1 MATAHDP
8 GPVRGRSAPPE
19 AARPAPAAGPAAPAP
34 PSTLTF
40 RRVMM
45 FLGLGAAIF
54 LAYLLRGV
62 IVPLFLAFLLA
73 YALDPFVD
81 RMEAV
86 KVPRALG
93 AALVMLGILGLFLVL
108 LIYGIPLLLDELRAA
123 AADFPDQ
130 IHRFETR
137 IEPWL
142 WQNFHLKLPHTMNE
156 LGRTVADR
164 LQGQFP
170 NMATAASSA
179 LFGTLSYVAVI
190 LSALIVPVF
199 ALYLLIDFDRIVSRV
214 GELIPRR
221 WHPGV
226 ADVAKQIHRTL
237 GGYVRGQL
245 TANIVLA
252 SLYATGLRLV
262 DIRLAVPI
270 GVLTGMLAFVPY
282 IGFATGL
289 LVALAMATLDWHGP
303 GPVLGVIAVM
313 GGVQILDG
321 MVITPRIVGR
331 SVGLAP
337 LEVLVTMMAS
347 ASLFGFLGVLLAVP
361 LGAVVKIL
369 VTRAIKAYLT
379 SDFYKKPPEVK
390 A

>member
-1 MATAHDP
+1 MIVVALAL
-8 GPVRGRSAPPE
+8 
-19 AARPAPAAGPAAPAP
+19 
-34 PSTLTF
+34 TLW
-40 RRVMM
+40 
-45 FLGLGAAIF
+45 

-62 IVPLFLAFLLA
+62 LVPLFLAFLLA

-81 RMEAV
+81 RLELLR
-86 KVPRALG
+86 VPRALG
-93 AALVMLGILGLFLVL
+93 AIAVMLAIASLFIVGVV
-108 LIYGIPLLLDELRAA
+108 YGIPLLLDELRDAA
-123 AADFPDQ
+123 KDFPDQ
-130 IHRFETR
+130 LHRLEIR

-142 WQNFHLKLPHTMNE
+142 WANFKLKLPHTMSD
-156 LGRTVADR
+156 LYRTLYGRVQEEIPTMLDAGAR
-164 LQGQFP
+164 
-170 NMATAASSA
+170 A

-221 WHPGV
+221 WHPPV
-226 ADVAKQIHRTL
+226 ADVARQVHRTL

-252 SLYATGLRLV
+252 ALYALGLRIV
-262 DIRLAVPI
+262 GIRLAVPI

-289 LVALAMATLDWHGP
+289 LLALAMATLDWHGI

-313 GGVQILDG
+313 GLVQLADG
-321 MVITPRIVGR
+321 MLVTPRIVGR

-337 LEVLVTMMAS
+337 LEVLVTMMAA

-369 VTRAIKAYLT
+369 ISRGVRAYL
-379 SDFYKKPPEVK
+379 SSEFYRRPAERGEK
-390 A
+390 AERRAG

>member
-1 MATAHDP
+1 MAIDAN
-8 GPVRGRSAPPE
+8 
-19 AARPAPAAGPAAPAP
+19 PAPQAPEPPAP
-34 PSTLTF
+34 PAAHVGMTF

-45 FLGLGAAIF
+45 VVALALTLW

-62 IVPLFLAFLLA
+62 LVPLFLAFLLA

-81 RMEAV
+81 RLELAR
-86 KVPRALG
+86 VPRALG
-93 AALVMLGILGLFLVL
+93 AIAVMLAIASLFVVCVV
-108 LIYGIPLLLDELRAA
+108 YGIPLLLDELRDAA
-123 AADFPDQ
+123 KDFPEQ
-130 IHRFETR
+130 LHRLETH

-142 WQNFHLKLPHTMNE
+142 WANFKLKFPHTMSDLYRTLSGKVQEE
-156 LGRTVADR
+156 LPTMLDAGAR
-164 LQGQFP
+164 
-170 NMATAASSA
+170 A

-221 WHPGV
+221 WHPPV
-226 ADVAKQIHRTL
+226 ADVARQIHRTL

-252 SLYATGLRLV
+252 ALYALGLRIV
-262 DIRLAVPI
+262 GIRLAVPI

-289 LVALAMATLDWHGP
+289 LLALAMATLDWQGIGP
-303 GPVLGVIAVM
+303 ILGVVAVM
-313 GGVQILDG
+313 GLVQLADG
-321 MVITPRIVGR
+321 MLVTPRIVGR

-337 LEVLVTMMAS
+337 LEVLVTMMAA

-369 VTRAIKAYLT
+369 ISRGVRAYLS
-379 SDFYKKPPEVK
+379 SDFYRKPADRAERRVM
-390 A
+390 